1 MAVERLN
8 FLRRQGVSEGL
19 LRGVEDFCRAY
30 EGQKTET
37 DRVQKP
43 EVLFYGREI
52 LEELLTRWEE
62 MGYSFGSLED
72 LVTNKNA

>member
-1 MAVERLN
+1 MRQEEVNMAVERLN

-37 DRVQKP
+37 DRVQ
-43 EVLFYGREI
+43 L
-52 LEELLTRWEE
+52 
-62 MGYSFGSLED
+62 SLIHI
-72 LVTNKNA
+72 